1 MNNRYYDLNS
11 YLRKTFGC
19 RVQKI
24 AVDAGLSCPNRDGKI
39 SRKGCM
45 YCNSR
50 GSGTGAFKNGISITH
65 QILMGKKNIGRR
77 YKAKKFMA
85 YFQSFSN
92 TYAPVDKLEKIY
104 DEALSV
110 EDIVAISIGTRP
122 DCINGDILNILENY
136 AKEYLVW
143 MEYGLQS
150 VHDKTLN
157 FINRGHD
164 FQCFKEAV
172 EATKQRNI
180 KICAHVILGLPN
192 ENKKDM
198 LETAKTISKM
208 GIDGIKIHLLY
219 VVKGTELEKLYLN
232 GGYRCLEMDEYADIV
247 SDFLELIP
255 KNIIVHRLT
264 SEPHKEELV
273 APLWSLEKN
282 TTLNMIKETLKK
294 RNARQGRLA

>member
-24 AVDAGLSCPNRDGKI
+24 AIDAGLSCPNRDGKI
-39 SRKGCM
+39 SRRGCIF
-45 YCNSR
+45 CNSR
-50 GSGTGAFKNGISITH
+50 GSGTGAFKNKISITD
-65 QILMGKKNIGRR
+65 QILMAKKNLGRR

-92 TYAPVDKLEKIY
+92 TYATVAKLEKIY

-110 EDIVAISIGTRP
+110 EDIVGISIGTRP
-122 DCINGDILNILENY
+122 DCINDNILNLIQNY
-136 AKEYLVW
+136 TKEYLVW

-157 FINRGHD
+157 FINRGHN
-164 FQCFKEAV
+164 FQCFKKAV
-172 EATKQRNI
+172 EATRQRNI
-180 KICAHVILGLPN
+180 KICTHVILGLPD

-198 LETAKTISKM
+198 LETAKTISVM

-219 VVKGTELEKLYLN
+219 VVRGTELEKLYLN
-232 GGYRCLEMDEYADIV
+232 GEHRCLEMDEYADIV
-247 SDFLELIP
+247 TDFLELIP

-264 SEPHKEELV
+264 SKPHKEELI

-282 TTLNMIKETLKK
+282 TTHNMIKETLKK
-294 RNARQGRLA
+294 RDALQGRLA

>member
-1 MNNRYYDLNS
+1 
-11 YLRKTFGC
+11 
-19 RVQKI
+19 VQKI
-24 AVDAGLSCPNRDGKI
+24 AVDAGLSCPNRDGKF
-39 SRKGCM
+39 SKRGCI

-50 GSGTGAFKNGISITH
+50 GSGTGAFKNGISITD
-65 QILMGKKNIGRR
+65 QILMGKKNLGRR

-92 TYAPVDKLEKIY
+92 TYAPVDKLEKLY

-122 DCINGDILNILENY
+122 DCINDDILNLLENY

-157 FINRGHD
+157 LINRGHD
-164 FQCFKEAV
+164 FQCFKEAI
-172 EATKQRNI
+172 EATIQRNI

-192 ENKKDM
+192 ENKKNM

-232 GGYRCLEMDEYADIV
+232 GEYRCLEMDEYADIV

-264 SEPHKEELV
+264 SEPHKEELT

-282 TTLNMIKETLKK
+282 TTLNMIKDTLKK
-294 RNARQGRLA
+294 RDTFQGRLAG